1 MTPATVYHDLTGAR
15 QGALSGLR
23 ELQQFAYQGFDA
35 ALVHVGSFQ
44 VCLVDGFIPISVKG
58 QGFANLLQGS
68 KNV

>member
-1 MTPATVYHDLTGAR
+1 MSPAFFYHDLTSAR

-44 VCLVDGFIPISVKG
+44 VCLVDGFIPISEKDQEVAILM
-58 QGFANLLQGS
+58 QGLAD
-68 KNV
+68 V